1 MKSYALNYSWNIKK
15 LVYTHGVTMIF
26 LRFESPFCPVINKF
40 FLFLDLRTA
49 KTIEYTAVHCC
60 HTKAT
65 PIGIAGTGTIHQ
77 YEGMT
82 IKVILSFFHCL
93 VSRQTPENQ
102 GIRTVSMYEFCLQ
115 NNWMNWDWSLGKNSA
130 LIWQQ
135 TTKSN
140 VPPGCYVKL
149 CKHEYLGYLILPA
162 EINTCGTYFI
172 VRNKRRP
179 YIH

>member
-1 MKSYALNYSWNIKK
+1 
-15 LVYTHGVTMIF
+15 MIF

-93 VSRQTPENQ
+93 VSRQRHQ
-102 GIRTVSMYEFCLQ
+102 RIRGSVLFLYMYEFCLQ
-115 NNWMNWDWSLGKNSA
+115 YN
-130 LIWQQ
+130 
-135 TTKSN
+135 
-140 VPPGCYVKL
+140 
-149 CKHEYLGYLILPA
+149 
-162 EINTCGTYFI
+162 
-172 VRNKRRP
+172 
-179 YIH
+179 

>member
-1 MKSYALNYSWNIKK
+1 MSAILPKNELENVN
-15 LVYTHGVTMIF
+15 
-26 LRFESPFCPVINKF
+26 RCPNLLGQKF
-40 FLFLDLRTA
+40 FVLFLGKLE
-49 KTIEYTAVHCC
+49 KTKRPFEINWPLADN
-60 HTKAT
+60 
-65 PIGIAGTGTIHQ
+65 IHH

-82 IKVILSFFHCL
+82 IRVILSFFHCL

-102 GIRTVSMYEFCLQ
+102 GIQTVSIYEFCLQ
-115 NNWMNWDWSLGKNSA
+115 YNWMNWDWSLGKNSA

-162 EINTCGTYFI
+162 EINTHVVCT
-172 VRNKRRP
+172 
-179 YIH
+179 